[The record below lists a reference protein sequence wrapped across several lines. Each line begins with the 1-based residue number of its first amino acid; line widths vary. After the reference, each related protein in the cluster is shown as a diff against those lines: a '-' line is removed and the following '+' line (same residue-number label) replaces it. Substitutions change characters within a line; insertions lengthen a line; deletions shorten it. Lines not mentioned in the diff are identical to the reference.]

1 MHQLTKLLS
10 AAERVS
16 RGGVCSVVAERDIV
30 TADVCPVAR
39 AALVSNDG
47 RYIPVHTPRL
57 RVDLDD
63 RHGWATITVTG
74 RPDEDPAVLVAELID
89 HLTHPPTSITE
100 TVVYSNAGA
109 VA

>member
-1 MHQLTKLLS
+1 MHQLIKILS

-16 RGGVCSVVAERDIV
+16 RGGVCSVTAEMDFV
-30 TADVCPVAR
+30 TEDFHPVAR

-47 RYIPVHTPRL
+47 RYIPVDSFRL
-57 RVDLDD
+57 RVNLDD

-89 HLTHPPTSITE
+89 HLTHPPTAITE